1 MHGEMSDK
9 EKSLSS
15 VDVMAGL
22 ISLLHLNPNKK
33 YQSIEVVAE
42 IDNFAVI
49 KTKTIASSPEGISED
64 DTPTFDEETYDL
76 IMCDGCSTVLQ
87 DKKGNQAYCSCN
99 MPEPQ

>member
-1 MHGEMSDK
+1 MSDK

-22 ISLLHLNPNKK
+22 ISLLHLDPNKN

-42 IDNFAVI
+42 IDNFAII
-49 KTKTIASSPEGISED
+49 KTKTIASSPEVDSED
-64 DTPTFDEETYDL
+64 DAPTFIDEPTYDL
-76 IMCDGCSTVLQ
+76 IICDGCSTVLQ